1 MKEKHSSKAL
11 TRRQALK
18 LGLVA
23 GGSTM
28 LPLETVKA

>member
-1 MKEKHSSKAL
+1 MKVQLARRAM

-23 GGSTM
+23 GGKV
-28 LPLETVKA
+28 LKGAAIGEQ